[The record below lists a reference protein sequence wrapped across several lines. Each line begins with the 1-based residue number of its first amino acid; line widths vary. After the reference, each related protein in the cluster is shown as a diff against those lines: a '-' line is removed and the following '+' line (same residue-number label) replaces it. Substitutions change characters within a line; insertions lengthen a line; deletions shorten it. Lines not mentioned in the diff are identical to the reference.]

1 MCAYQLTNLG
11 NMKYILEIKQNK
23 IIYISSG
30 KTDIRKEILIDEIKI
45 FNYIISIGKSI
56 NELGEISQKENYEKW
71 HYKSGGKT
79 YYIDILENE
88 FIGNALNI
96 YNNLDNS
103 EDNNYKQNIFNINR
117 KIKKLI
123 SLTGIRYFNDFNN
136 QLPILEENFFDFF
149 KSCHV
154 LYEINNILENINK
167 NKIPNSKLWLFKHL
181 NSSEMYDIT
190 KEIVNK
196 IFTIQPLIKYDNK
209 LNKPYYVFYNIF
221 EIAYFHLLS
230 CVILTQSKL
239 SKSSRTGICE
249 ICGFIYIKT
258 SNNTKYC
265 PDCKTKAATK
275 RKIEERKRKS
285 TCDKK

>member
-11 NMKYILEIKQNK
+11 NMKYKLEIKHNK

-30 KTDIRKEILIDEIKI
+30 KTDVRKDILIDEIKI

-79 YYIDILENE
+79 YYIDMLEDE
-88 FIGNALNI
+88 FIRNALNI
-96 YNNLDNS
+96 YNNLDNL

-123 SLTGIRYFNDFNN
+123 SLTGIRYFDDVDKY
-136 QLPILEENFFDFF
+136 LPVIEDDFF
-149 KSCHV
+149 ALFKPCHI

-167 NKIPNSKLWLFKHL
+167 NKTPNSKLWIFKNI
-181 NSSEMYDIT
+181 NSSEIYDIT
-190 KEIVNK
+190 KEIISK
-196 IFTIQPLIKYDNK
+196 IFNIQPLIRYDNK
-209 LNKPYYVFYNIF
+209 LNKPYYVFFNIF

-230 CVILTQSKL
+230 SVILTQSKL

-275 RKIEERKRKS
+275 RKREERKRKS
-285 TCDKK
+285 TCDK